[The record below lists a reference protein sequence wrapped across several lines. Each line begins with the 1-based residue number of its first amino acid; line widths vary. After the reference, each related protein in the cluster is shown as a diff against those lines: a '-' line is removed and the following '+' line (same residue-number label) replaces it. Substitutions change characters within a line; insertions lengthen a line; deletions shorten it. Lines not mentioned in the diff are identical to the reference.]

1 MNNNIYGRK
10 SCWKRVV
17 NFYLKIAEEH
27 FYGKKTLY
35 QLRLELQ
42 QATTQ
47 VVVGA
52 SLLDIGKLIKKI
64 SRKQNCTII
73 KI

>member
-1 MNNNIYGRK
+1 MGKDPISVTFR
-10 SCWKRVV
+10 
-17 NFYLKIAEEH
+17 IAA
-27 FYGKKTLY
+27 
-35 QLRLELQ
+35 
-42 QATTQ
+42 ATTQ